1 VSSERL
7 RVVIACG
14 GIGFAQRGF
23 ETLSRECFD
32 ALRARD
38 DVEVTLVKGRGERRP
53 DERVAPT
60 VGRDSRLARAGARVL
75 ARDGFYV
82 EQLGFTASI
91 VPMLARRR
99 PDVVYFSE
107 WWLGRGLARVRR
119 RTRASYR
126 LLLSNG
132 GPYPPERF
140 GHVDHVHQLTPHE
153 LDRAVG
159 AGVPRAAQ
167 TLIELGVDLDAAGEA
182 PSAGDRA
189 ALRGALD
196 LPTGRAVVLSV
207 AALAFHHKRMDYVVR
222 ELASLPRPRP
232 FLVLLGQREP
242 ETPQLLALADE
253 LLGPDGYVART
264 VAPAEV
270 ARYYAAADVFVLGS
284 LWEAF
289 GRVMVEAL
297 GHGLPCVVHDGPTQ
311 RFVLGDDGGLMA
323 DLTQDGALAR
333 ALPDALRT
341 ADDEAARERRRR
353 VAYERFAWERLAD
366 RYVDM
371 MRRCASSASV

>member
-1 VSSERL
+1 MSSERL

-38 DVEVTLVKGRGERRP
+38 DIELTLVKGRGERRP
-53 DERVAPT
+53 GELVAPT
-60 VGRDSRLARAGARVL
+60 VGRDSLAARAGARML
-75 ARDGFYV
+75 GRDGFYV

-91 VPMLARRR
+91 IPIIARRR

-119 RTRASYR
+119 RTRARFR

-140 GHVDHVHQLTPHE
+140 DHVDHVHQLTPHE
-153 LDRAVG
+153 LERAVD
-159 AGVPRAAQ
+159 AGVPREAQ
-167 TLIELGVDLDAAGEA
+167 TLIELGVDLDGARGA
-182 PSAGDRA
+182 PSGGDRA
-189 ALRGALD
+189 ALRRALD
-196 LPTGRAVVLSV
+196 LPADRAVVLSV
-207 AALAFHHKRMDYVVR
+207 AALAFHHKRVDYVVR
-222 ELASLPRPRP
+222 ELASLPEPRP
-232 FLVLLGQREP
+232 FLVLLGQREA
-242 ETPQLLALADE
+242 ETPRLLALADA
-253 LLGPDGYVART
+253 LLGPGGYAART
-264 VAPAEV
+264 VAPGEV
-270 ARYYAAADVFVLGS
+270 ARYYAAADVFVLAS

-311 RFVLGDDGGLMA
+311 RFVLGDGGGMMA
-323 DLTQDGALAR
+323 DFTKAGALAR
-333 ALPDALRT
+333 LLPEALRT
-341 ADDEAARERRRR
+341 ADDESARERRRR
-353 VAYERFAWERLAD
+353 AAHERFAWERLAP

-371 MRRCASSASV
+371 MRRCAF